1 MEVALVGNLLE
12 ATKDLEEGEILFCPM
27 HYWAKSLNHKI
38 GGIVE
43 ENGRVR
49 PPNSGEFD
57 RAMEHLLLSTRSFT
71 YRESFFYASKS
82 DWMRKTW
89 EELYEGIKKNE
100 GYLNKEIVEDLKYVE
115 PLFKY
120 DLFLD
125 ISKVTGNSE
134 TIKIATEKIKTM
146 LEKEVRE
153 ELIKVEM
160 EKKEKYIE
168 ALSKTLEFKLIPK
181 ELELLFVMSPKVR
194 EKGTGDYI
202 KEGKAYKESTKGEK
216 EILIIRSNQELIYS
230 MYGFKEEEQLPNGV
244 GVKYCFS
251 KPEID
256 KERIHVVL
264 LESKIFYEG
273 REKTYL
279 FGFPFFRVR
288 FSSVDVE
295 FRSRN
300 VVIGKRKELKEVG
313 GVVQAKLN
321 IKNFLITLD
330 YAKEPEVIES
340 GKEKRVIETNNIIEI
355 AVRAENRTD
364 NVKDNVYS
372 MSPDRYRICDI
383 EILEDGDFSV
393 RMDHKNIYKVQI
405 SASDKASKEAHEIA
419 EKEPREGF
427 SWLIEKWTHEKKI
440 TNSGKIVGEKAE
452 SIVYKKKIFA
462 LKEGRYSDE
471 EKNEIDRYIKSKL
484 EKVVKR
490 VLKVENILDKE
501 GYPYQRRS
509 LEVILVN
516 PEENKELIEEI
527 QTGFI
532 QEKVKRNLKY
542 LEKIEELCF
551 ESKEG
556 ERQKIKYLGLEEQKE
571 DPKKIAKEVAL
582 YRTGINVEK
591 LRGNKKSV
599 AEVLKLMS
607 YSYPFLTQYTLNMIL
622 DELGERVK
630 SALSTDVVPL
640 EEIEMSIHTINPS
653 IALSDSDPR
662 VLALFSIEGDKVK
675 VYIND
680 GEEKRIH
687 DKITEYVR
695 IGIGGIEVKV

>member
-1 MEVALVGNLLE
+1 MEVVLVGNLLE
-12 ATKDLEEGEILFCPM
+12 ATKDLEKEEILFCPM
-27 HYWAKSLNHKI
+27 HYWTKSLNDKI
-38 GGIVE
+38 GGVVE
-43 ENGRVR
+43 DNGRVR
-49 PPNSGEFD
+49 PPTAGEYD
-57 RAMEHLLLSTRSFT
+57 RARDQLLLVIRKST
-71 YRESFFYASKS
+71 YRESFFYVTNSE
-82 DWMRKTW
+82 WMRKRW
-89 EELYEGIKKNE
+89 EELSEGIRKNE
-100 GYLNKEIVEDLKYVE
+100 EYLKKEIVEDLKHIS
-115 PLFKY
+115 PLFRY

-125 ISKVTGNSE
+125 ISNVKGDVGYP
-134 TIKIATEKIKTM
+134 KIAIENTKTIV
-146 LEKEVRE
+146 EKEVRE
-153 ELIKVEM
+153 ELIKVET

-168 ALSKTLEFKLIPK
+168 ALSKLLEFKLVPT
-181 ELELLFVMSPKVR
+181 ELELAFTLPSKVR
-194 EKGTGDYI
+194 EKGAYNYI
-202 KEGKAYKESTKGEK
+202 KEEKIYKEAAK
-216 EILIIRSNQELIYS
+216 EGKEVLIILSDNDLR
-230 MYGFKEEEQLPNGV
+230 YGFEAHQLPNGI
-244 GVKYCFS
+244 GLKYYFS
-251 KPEID
+251 NPQID
-256 KERIHVVL
+256 KEKIYVVL
-264 LESKIFYEG
+264 LEFKIFYDG
-273 REKTYL
+273 RERTYL
-279 FGFPFFRVR
+279 FGFPFFKVK

-300 VVIGKRKELKEVG
+300 VNIGKRKELKNTGEVG
-313 GVVQAKLN
+313 GVVSAKLH
-321 IKNFLITLD
+321 IKNFMITLD
-330 YAKEPEVIES
+330 YAKEPEIIES
-340 GKEKRVIETNNIIEI
+340 GKEKRVIETKNIIEI
-355 AVRAENRTD
+355 AVRAENRID

-372 MSPDRYRICDI
+372 MPPERYRICDI
-383 EILEDGDFSV
+383 EILEDGGFSV
-393 RMDHKNIYKVQI
+393 RMDHNNIYKVQT
-405 SASDKASKEAHEIA
+405 SASDKASEEAHKIA

-427 SWLIEKWTHEKKI
+427 SWLIEKWTQGKKI
-440 TNSGKIVGEKAE
+440 IKSGKIVGERADG
-452 SIVYKKKIFA
+452 ILYKKKIFA
-462 LKEGRYSDE
+462 LKEERYSDE

-484 EKVVKR
+484 EEVVKR

-501 GYPYQRRS
+501 GYSYQIRS
-509 LEVILVN
+509 LEVILLN

-571 DPKKIAKEVAL
+571 DPKKIAQEIAL

-599 AEVLKLMS
+599 TEVLKLIS

-653 IALSDSDPR
+653 IVLSDSDPR
-662 VLALFSIEGDKVK
+662 VLALFSVEGDKVK

-687 DKITEYVR
+687 GKITEYLK
-695 IGIGGIEVKV
+695 IGIGGIEVRI